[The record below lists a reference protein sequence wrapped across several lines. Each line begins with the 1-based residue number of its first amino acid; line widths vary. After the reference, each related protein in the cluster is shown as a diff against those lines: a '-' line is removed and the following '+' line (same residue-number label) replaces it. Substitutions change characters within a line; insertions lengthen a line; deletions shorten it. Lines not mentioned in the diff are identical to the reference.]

1 LTIYLLGSAIMNI
14 ENIDNKNI
22 FRPSAVIF
30 DMDGLMFDTENLTIP
45 IWEPAGSLYGY
56 NITRDIVMQLIGI
69 SRKRSHELL
78 QEIFG
83 ADFPFEKIHAEFR
96 RLVNKE
102 IEENGVPKKP
112 GLDFLLDKLY
122 TAKIPF
128 GLATSS
134 STATATN
141 NLKKTG
147 VIEKFTA
154 ITCGDE
160 VENGKPAPD
169 IFLLAAKKLGF
180 PPSECVGLED
190 SPAGLRG
197 LHSAGIK
204 SIFIKDVIEPPQEV
218 LDTVWRKCNDL
229 SEVAELF
236 GL

>member
-1 LTIYLLGSAIMNI
+1 MNK
-14 ENIDNKNI
+14 ENT

-45 IWEPAGSLYGY
+45 IWQPAGNLYGY

-69 SRKRSHELL
+69 SNKRSRELL
-78 QEIFG
+78 KNIFG
-83 ADFPFEKIHAEFR
+83 ADFPYEKVHAEFR

-112 GLDFLLDKLY
+112 GLDFLLDKLC
-122 TAKIPF
+122 AANIPF
-128 GLATSS
+128 ALATSS
-134 STATATN
+134 STATATM
-141 NLKKTG
+141 NLERAG
-147 VIEKFTA
+147 IIDKFAA

-190 SPAGLRG
+190 SPAGLKG

-204 SIFIKDVIEPPQEV
+204 SIFIKDVIDPPQEV
-218 LDTVWRKCNDL
+218 LDTVWRRCGDL
-229 SEVAELF
+229 SQVFELF

>member
-1 LTIYLLGSAIMNI
+1 MNT
-14 ENIDNKNI
+14 ENI
-22 FRPSAVIF
+22 FRPAAVIF

-45 IWEPAGSLYGY
+45 IWEPAGKLYGY

-96 RLVNKE
+96 RLVYKE
-102 IEENGVPKKP
+102 IDENGVPKKP
-112 GLDFLLDKLY
+112 GLDFLLDKLC
-122 TAKIPF
+122 AANIPF

-134 STATATN
+134 STASATK
-141 NLKKTG
+141 NLEKAGIIKK
-147 VIEKFTA
+147 FA
-154 ITCGDE
+154 ALTCGDE

-169 IFLLAAKKLGF
+169 IFLLAAQRLGF

-190 SPAGLRG
+190 SPAGLKG

-204 SIFIKDVIEPPQEV
+204 SIFIKDVIDPPQEV
-218 LDTVWRKCNDL
+218 LDTVWRRCGDL
-229 SEVAELF
+229 SEVAAVF